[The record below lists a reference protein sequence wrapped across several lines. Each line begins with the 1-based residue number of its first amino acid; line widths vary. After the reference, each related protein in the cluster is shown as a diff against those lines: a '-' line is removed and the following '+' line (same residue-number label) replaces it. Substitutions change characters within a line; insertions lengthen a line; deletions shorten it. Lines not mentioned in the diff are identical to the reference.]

1 MRCYADANAKGYTG
15 TKEAPDAAATV
26 SYKS

>member
-1 MRCYADANAKGYTG
+1 MRFYAYANAKGYTR